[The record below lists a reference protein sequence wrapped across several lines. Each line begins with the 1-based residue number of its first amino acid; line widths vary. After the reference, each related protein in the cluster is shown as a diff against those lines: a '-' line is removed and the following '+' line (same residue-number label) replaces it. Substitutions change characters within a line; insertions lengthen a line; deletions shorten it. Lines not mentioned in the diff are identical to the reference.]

1 MPLFISEEEFRR
13 SSHDAA
19 LVAEKADSF
28 IRDLYIQIET
38 VRAQSDAASITAEQ
52 TCSLIEQKYVSLSA
66 EFSSLQ
72 SQHSELNSS
81 LEQRA
86 LELGQLQSEKHQLLL
101 QSIEKDGVIERLT
114 RESSE
119 LHKSKRQLMEMLEQ
133 KDLEISEKNATM
145 KSYLDKIVNLTESV
159 SSKEARVGDMESEIA
174 RLNATSSRYLQE
186 KELLERHN
194 TWLNEE
200 LTAKVNDLIQL
211 RKTNGELEA
220 DLSTKLADVEKKFK
234 ESSSSLKFHKDR
246 VKELEEKLTSM
257 EDELLSTKDAAAA
270 AEDRFSAEIST
281 VTKLADLY
289 KESSEEWSNKAG
301 ELEGVIKA
309 LETHLNQVEYDY
321 KDKLEKESSS
331 RKEVEKEFA
340 ELKVKL
346 QTSESELEKLKN
358 ESESKHLPL
367 SNLITNSLDD
377 SVHIGEIVSEDD
389 RAIVP
394 TIPAGVSGTAL
405 AASLLRDGWSLAKM
419 YAKYQETV
427 DALRHEQLGRKQAQ
441 AILERVLYEIE
452 EKAGV
457 IMDEREE
464 HERLVEAYS
473 ALNQKLHHSLSE
485 HSAFETTIQ
494 GLKSSLKKHE
504 RDYAVAQKEIFDLQK
519 QVAVLLKE
527 CRDVQLRCGSVA
539 RNGDELGL
547 VALLNPESDAE
558 NIISE
563 RLLTFKDIN
572 GLVEQNVQL
581 RSLARNL
588 SHKIEEN
595 EAELKEKFEK
605 ELQKQTDETASKVN
619 AVLLRA
625 EEQGNMI
632 ESLHNSVAMYKK
644 LYEEEHKRRSSYP
657 HPREAVPDQGSRE
670 IVLLHETSHETSS
683 KAQEQA
689 FERVKKLEED
699 LAESRTSIMSLRAER
714 DKLSLEAQF
723 AQEKLARFMKD
734 FEHQREEF
742 NAVISRNVEFSQLI
756 VDYQKKLR
764 ESSESVNAS
773 DERSRKLTMEVSILK
788 NEREILQNSEKRASD
803 EVRSLSERLYR
814 LQASLDTIQST
825 EEAREEARGIE
836 KRKQEE
842 YNKKIEREWAEA
854 KKELQEERDNVRKL
868 TLERESTMNNAL
880 RQVEELSKE
889 LANALQSVAV
899 AESRAAVAEARYSD
913 LEKIMNSARTKD
925 SDDVEGSQSTSASEK
940 ILANLRDEIEKL
952 RVEAQASKDH
962 MLQYKSIAQVNEA
975 ALKQMESAHEN
986 FKTEA
991 DEVRRSLEAEVHS
1004 LSHRVNELENECKL
1018 KAEEARSATA
1028 GKEDALTSSLSEIA
1042 SLKDDCSFKKSEIV
1056 VMETQISAL
1065 KEDLEK
1071 EHQRWRAAQD
1081 NYERQV
1087 ILQSETIQELTK
1099 TSQFLASLQ
1108 EETSELRRVV
1118 DVLETEKSQLK
1129 SKWEAEKLAIDVYK
1143 NEADKKYS
1151 EVNELN
1157 KILHSRL
1164 EALHIKLADKELGK
1178 ASGSSSQTFAE
1189 DDGLQNVVNY
1199 LRRSKEIAETEI
1211 SLLRQEKLRLQ
1222 SQLESALKSAGS
1234 AQTSLNS
1241 ERAKSRASLFT
1252 EEDFKS
1258 LQLQVRELTLLRE
1271 SNIQLREENRHN
1283 FEECQRLREAF
1294 QNVRI
1299 ETENLEKLLRDRE
1312 TELETRRKEIEFLE
1326 TEKGNLQ
1333 KRIDELVDKCKD
1345 VDLDD
1350 YNRIKESYQQLQVN
1364 IREKDTELEEIKKL
1378 LSEKQDQVSVL
1389 ERDLTRSR
1397 TELSERETR
1406 INEIFQ
1412 AKASL
1417 QSEIEKIKQAEV
1429 SVKTE
1434 IDRYKRTNAQLRR
1447 KCDSLVKEKEDL
1459 SKEMQSLSKQLEDAK
1474 QVKRSVVDSAG
1485 EQALR
1490 EKEKEKDTRIQI
1502 LEKTLERHREDLK
1515 KEKDDLKKEKEDH
1528 HKEKERSE
1536 IMRKTIIETRDTVT
1550 QQKKRITA
1558 ELNKHKQALKVLQDE
1573 VEKLKNSLGSQSES
1587 TPMVQHIATT
1597 VLDDIAAAYFQTV
1610 KKFEQVTQPAFS
1622 ELDSATSADA
1632 PAPPLDNTL
1641 STGAIVGQTA
1651 TSSNQTL
1658 VAPAANVPSTR
1669 TSDDRERRIAIAK
1682 SNFKMGRK
1690 LVRPNITKPKEP
1702 QGDMAMSEADESNT
1716 GLSSQN
1722 TETQGNI
1729 TLPTPPLVR
1738 KRSSASSDLP
1748 EENLAPEEAS
1758 SDIPA
1763 PLLKKSKPSEYLQES
1778 IEEPSSD
1785 PVKLP
1790 EVVEEPLD
1798 DVENLQQGS
1807 KEEPVEAERD
1817 ESETAGEL
1825 MDEPTA
1831 DEQIQAE
1838 LLSDPGEVAEEK
1850 LDKPS
1855 EAVLSDDQ
1863 LRDQTEQDM
1872 QRIITESSER
1882 EEGELVFDFAD
1893 NDRDSNVSDLPGSGD
1908 NQAERESAEPENSP
1922 GIETEALEAGEIDS
1936 PPQTPEE
1943 DKNDGGGD
1951 TTENIV
1957 ESSHKLHNVADSTAE
1972 TDQVPDSSNSNTTPE
1987 EASEQGGK
1995 PVSPLN
2001 SGGGSTINL
2010 QERARERA
2018 SLRQAGRIPSSPT
2031 RARGRAV
2038 RGRVARGGRTP
2049 RGQSPG

>member
-1 MPLFISEEEFRR
+1 MPLFISEEEFRQ

-38 VRAQSDAASITAEQ
+38 VKAQSDASSITAEQ

-86 LELGQLQSEKHQLLL
+86 LELGQLQSEKQQLLL
-101 QSIEKDGVIERLT
+101 QSIEKDGVIERLS

-159 SSKEARVGDMESEIA
+159 SSKEARLGDVESELA

-220 DLSTKLADVEKKFK
+220 DMSTKLADVEKKFK

-331 RKEVEKEFA
+331 RKEVEKELA

-346 QTSESELEKLKN
+346 QASESELEKLKN

-367 SNLITNSLDD
+367 SNLITNSWED

-464 HERLVEAYS
+464 HARLVEAYS

-494 GLKSSLKKHE
+494 GLKASLKRHE
-504 RDYAVAQKEIFDLQK
+504 RDYAVAQKEIVDLQK

-581 RSLARNL
+581 RSL
-588 SHKIEEN
+588 
-595 EAELKEKFEK
+595 EKFEK

-657 HPREAVPDQGSRE
+657 HPLEAVPDQGSRE
-670 IVLLHETSHETSS
+670 IVLLHDTSHETSS

-689 FERVKKLEED
+689 FERVNKLEED

-742 NAVISRNVEFSQLI
+742 NGVISRNVEFSQLI

-788 NEREILQNSEKRASD
+788 NEKEILKNSEKRASD

-825 EEAREEARGIE
+825 EEARQEARGIE

-842 YNKKIEREWAEA
+842 YTKKIEREWAEA
-854 KKELQEERDNVRKL
+854 KKELQEERDNVRNL
-868 TLERESTMNNAL
+868 TLERESSMNNAL

-913 LEKIMNSARTKD
+913 LEKIMESVRTKD

-986 FKTEA
+986 LKTEA

-1004 LSHRVNELENECKL
+1004 LRDRLNELENECKL
-1018 KAEEARSATA
+1018 KTEEARSATA
-1028 GKEDALTSSLSEIA
+1028 GKEDALASSLSEIA

-1099 TSQFLASLQ
+1099 TSQVLASLQ

-1118 DVLETEKSQLK
+1118 DVLKTEKSQLT

-1178 ASGSSSQTFAE
+1178 ASGSSSQTFGE

-1283 FEECQRLREAF
+1283 FEESQRLREAF

-1350 YNRIKESYQQLQVN
+1350 YNRMKESYQQLQVN
-1364 IREKDTELEEIKKL
+1364 VREKDAELEEIKKL

-1389 ERDLTRSR
+1389 ERDLARSR

-1406 INEIFQ
+1406 INEILQ

-1417 QSEIEKIKQAEV
+1417 QSEIEKIKQSEIDLK
-1429 SVKTE
+1429 SE
-1434 IDRYKRTNAQLRR
+1434 IDRYKRANAQLRR
-1447 KCDSLVKEKEDL
+1447 KSDNLVKEKDDL

-1502 LEKTLERHREDLK
+1502 LEKTLERHREDLR
-1515 KEKDDLKKEKEDH
+1515 KEKEDH

-1536 IMRKTIIETRDTVT
+1536 MMRKTIIETRDTVY
-1550 QQKKRITA
+1550 QQKKRITT

-1573 VEKLKNSLGSQSES
+1573 VEKLKNSLGSRSES

-1597 VLDDIAAAYFQTV
+1597 VLDDVAAAYFQAV

-1632 PAPPLDNTL
+1632 PAPPLDNT
-1641 STGAIVGQTA
+1641 STTGAIVGQTA

-1658 VAPAANVPSTR
+1658 AAPAANVPSTR
-1669 TSDDRERRIAIAK
+1669 TSDDRERRIAITK

-1702 QGDMAMSEADESNT
+1702 QGDVEMPEVDESNT

-1729 TLPTPPLVR
+1729 TLPTPPIVR

-1748 EENLAPEEAS
+1748 EGNLAPEEAS
-1758 SDIPA
+1758 SDILA
-1763 PLLKKSKPSEYLQES
+1763 PLLKKSKPSEDLQES

-1838 LLSDPGEVAEEK
+1838 LLSDPNEVAEEK

-1957 ESSHKLHNVADSTAE
+1957 ESSHKLHNVADSTPE
-1972 TDQVPDSSNSNTTPE
+1972 TDQVPDSSNSNTTTE

-2010 QERARERA
+2010 QERARQRA
-2018 SLRQAGRIPSSPT
+2018 SIRQAGRIPSSPS